1 MESLQEALTKTL
13 GNVLS
18 ANTPQDSAQ
27 NTRMDFDTATDSEVH
42 VDVQNVEVFQ
52 VVDEYVER
60 EKRKNNLII
69 HNLPE
74 PTDVSS
80 NEQRAVKDTETISDL
95 FHTEFNLAN
104 AKIQRI
110 TRLGAIKPNS
120 SRPRLLLVE
129 MGDISTKRS
138 ILKQATKLRKS
149 SKWSNIYISPDLTPK
164 ERSLHKKLRDELKTR
179 KNAGEKDLYIKRG
192 KIITRPPGNGTSDQ
206 TGNSTSGQTGQS
218 TN

>member
-95 FHTEFNLAN
+95 F
-104 AKIQRI
+104 
-110 TRLGAIKPNS
+110 NS
-120 SRPRLLLVE
+120 
-129 MGDISTKRS
+129 
-138 ILKQATKLRKS
+138 
-149 SKWSNIYISPDLTPK
+149 
-164 ERSLHKKLRDELKTR
+164 H
-179 KNAGEKDLYIKRG
+179 
-192 KIITRPPGNGTSDQ
+192 
-206 TGNSTSGQTGQS
+206 
-218 TN
+218 

>member
-1 MESLQEALTKTL
+1 MQQ
-13 GNVLS
+13 NVLS
-18 ANTPQDSAQ
+18 VNTHQDGVQ
-27 NTRMDFDTATDSEVH
+27 NTRMDSDMVSDSEIHADVH
-42 VDVQNVEVFQ
+42 KVEVLQ

-80 NEQRAVKDTETISDL
+80 NEQRAVKDTKTISDL

-104 AKIQRI
+104 AKIQRV
-110 TRLGAIKPNS
+110 TRLGAIRPNS

-129 MGDISTKRS
+129 MGDISIKRS

-149 SKWSNIYISPDLTPK
+149 SKWSDIYISPDLTPK
-164 ERSLHKKLRDELKTR
+164 EHSHNKKLRDELKMR
-179 KNAGEKDLYIKRG
+179 KDAGEKDLCIKRG
-192 KIITRPPGNGTSDQ
+192 KIVSRPLGNGTS
-206 TGNSTSGQTGQS
+206 GQSGQS